1 MLAFLM
7 LICFVLGGIAGF
19 GLPFLLYKRHGTL
32 EIDQSD
38 PEKDKY
44 LVLFNLPLDEVPKK
58 KRIIL
63 EVNPNADL
71 SES

>member
-1 MLAFLM
+1 MLAFLI
-7 LICFVLGGIAGF
+7 LVSFILGGITGF
-19 GLPFLLYKRHGTL
+19 GLPFLIFKHHGTL

-63 EVNPNADL
+63 DVNPNADL

>member
-1 MLAFLM
+1 MLALFM
-7 LICFVLGGIAGF
+7 IIAFVLGGIGGYAMSF
-19 GLPFLLYKRHGTL
+19 ILFKRHGTL

-44 LVLFNLPLDEVPKK
+44 LVLFNLPLDDVPKRNK
-58 KRIIL
+58 IIL
-63 EVNPNADL
+63 KVNPNADL